1 MAFRARGP
9 SALARAGPRLPPG
22 TPVAAS
28 GGDAGGGR
36 VPARD
41 AGALPGVPFFSDT
54 AARPPP
60 RFRRLSA
67 SCEEQPNL
75 AQTPAD
81 WLEREMR
88 FHQRRPSGLPLC
100 KDEEQPD
107 LNSNSDMRHATL
119 RGLGPGESGTQ
130 GRAGVR
136 ARGLRGSGC
145 QGAVPGSMRCS
156 PRLHED
162 RDSRV
167 HTIIISRP
175 PHGQWVRRPRRLGTQ
190 SENISRAGGYRRP
203 RNSLP
208 TIPYYTILYHTV
220 SGSVCGPT
228 PPAAQARRRRFKVRK
243 AR

>member
-1 MAFRARGP
+1 MADVSRRGT
-9 SALARAGPRLPPG
+9 LARCLEFPSSAI
-22 TPVAAS
+22 
-28 GGDAGGGR
+28 
-36 VPARD
+36 
-41 AGALPGVPFFSDT
+41 
-54 AARPPP
+54 RPPALLPASEGCP
-60 RFRRLSA
+60 RAVRNSQTLPKRRRIGWSA
-67 SCEEQPNL
+67 RCGFTRDGRLVHHCAKTKNSL
-75 AQTPAD
+75 IY
-81 WLEREMR
+81 
-88 FHQRRPSGLPLC
+88 
-100 KDEEQPD
+100 
-107 LNSNSDMRHATL
+107 NSNSDMRHATL

-220 SGSVCGPT
+220 SGPGRGRP